1 MCACLCEGVY
11 CCMNVCVFVSVHECF
26 VCMSAKGCVCV
37 CVCFCL
43 CMYESVFQCG
53 CVRVF
58 VRVCVHVYLCV
69 CVCKLCECVSVGGF
83 CEYVCM

>member
-1 MCACLCEGVY
+1 MCVCLCEGVH

-26 VCMSAKGCVCV
+26 VCMSARGCV

-53 CVRVF
+53 CVRVCEF
-58 VRVCVHVYLCV
+58 VCMCICVYVCVQVV
-69 CVCKLCECVSVGGF
+69 
-83 CEYVCM
+83 